1 MKEQIR
7 TVRRCPKCGQEYTGH
22 PALSREDGEM
32 MICPDCGTREAL
44 YTLAI
49 PKEEQ
54 VRFIE
59 AIHRSFNNLR

>member
-22 PALSREDGEM
+22 PALSREDSEL

-44 YTLAI
+44 DTLAI

-54 VRFIE
+54 DRIIE